1 MSKWIKKHRPPKRGR
16 RKCTVV
22 PPQFTAVSP
31 WRPRQARKN
40 MPYCCNGQT
49 RHGLLAKKSFWC
61 AARRMYSRRMFPS
74 VSHRPTVLLRETL
87 HRYLFPVIASCGVFY
102 TCKAHLSRGF
112 YKKVKIIFHRL
123 LYRNSIMPT
132 FSKISRLTT
141 PSCEKGETNR
151 NPPSVLARFL
161 DL

>member
-1 MSKWIKKHRPPKRGR
+1 
-16 RKCTVV
+16 
-22 PPQFTAVSP
+22 
-31 WRPRQARKN
+31 

-61 AARRMYSRRMFPS
+61 AARRMYSRRIFPS

-112 YKKVKIIFHRL
+112 YKKVKIIFLQAFVSQQHNAHLFKNFPTYHPLVRKG
-123 LYRNSIMPT
+123 RNK
-132 FSKISRLTT
+132 SKSPIGPCPFFGFIADLFHKSL
-141 PSCEKGETNR
+141 GEVADIGR
-151 NPPSVLARFL
+151 V
-161 DL
+161 